1 MSLLYFKYT
10 KLKGNFKMELYNP
23 EIELLGIEIDIAGA
37 YSELDKLL
45 KTVLDPVIKNFEL
58 ESTDDKYICKI
69 ETTDGE
75 ILIYDLDKEGTKLF
89 EVNILHII
97 AFNYF
102 KEKRMVDNS
111 ALCRLI
117 QKQCKELFGDK
128 HSEMVYR
135 IKHLTDKVI
144 LYLAISSLNTYPK
157 EKIKSNS
164 RFDSQSAPNY
174 TPIAN
179 LVGLGP
185 SAKGLVS
192 VLSSVNWKI
201 EEEVLRFEA
210 ISVSNFYVKFDP
222 AFGNFGFVISPN
234 STKERNTL
242 SELAELPLFYPKNSY
257 SYLFDKENPVIG
269 AINNIPVIES
279 KDRTIFIDGA
289 CVVESIEDSLFT
301 KSKLI
306 CGSVETIF
314 RIPRIDLVNLISIAK
329 NNTKQYTIEPRRF
342 SKENFDH

>member
-1 MSLLYFKYT
+1 
-10 KLKGNFKMELYNP
+10 MELYNP
-23 EIELLGIEIDIAGA
+23 EIELLGEETDITGS
-37 YSELDKLL
+37 YLELDKLL

-58 ESTDDKYICKI
+58 EDKDNKYICKI
-69 ETTDGE
+69 ETIDGE
-75 ILIYDLDKEGTKLF
+75 FLIYELDKEGTNLF

-135 IKHLTDKVI
+135 IEHLTDKVV
-144 LYLAISSLNTYPK
+144 LYLAVSSLNAYPK
-157 EKIKSNS
+157 EKIKSNIQN
-164 RFDSQSAPNY
+164 DTQSSPNY

-185 SAKGLVS
+185 SAKGLIS
-192 VLSSVNWKI
+192 ALSCVNWKI
-201 EEEVLRFEA
+201 EEERITYGTVDG
-210 ISVSNFYVKFDP
+210 SNFYVQFDP
-222 AFGNFGFVISPN
+222 AFGNLGFVIIPN
-234 STKERNTL
+234 SIEERNAL

-257 SYLFDKENPVIG
+257 SYLFDKDNPIIG
-269 AINNIPVIES
+269 AINNIPVIET
-279 KDRTIFIDGA
+279 KDWTVFIDGA
-289 CVVESIEDSLFT
+289 CIVESIEDSLFA

-306 CGSVETIF
+306 CGLVETIF
-314 RIPRIDLVNLISIAK
+314 CIPRIDLVNLISIAK
-329 NNTKQYTIEPRRF
+329 HNAKQYTVKSSEF
-342 SKENFDH
+342 SLENFDH

>member
-1 MSLLYFKYT
+1 
-10 KLKGNFKMELYNP
+10 MELYNP
-23 EIELLGIEIDIAGA
+23 EIELLGMEIDFIGV

-45 KTVLDPVIKNFEL
+45 KTVLGPVIKNFEL
-58 ESTDDKYICKI
+58 EDTDNKYICKI

-75 ILIYDLDKEGTKLF
+75 LLIYDLDKEGTNLF

-135 IKHLTDKVI
+135 IEHLTDKVV
-144 LYLAISSLNTYPK
+144 LYLAVSSLNAYPK
-157 EKIKSNS
+157 EKIKSNIQN
-164 RFDSQSAPNY
+164 DTQSSPNY

-185 SAKGLVS
+185 SAKGLIS
-192 VLSSVNWKI
+192 ALSCVNWKI
-201 EEEVLRFEA
+201 EEERITYGTVDG
-210 ISVSNFYVKFDP
+210 SNFYVQFDP
-222 AFGNFGFVISPN
+222 VFGNLGFVIIPN
-234 STKERNTL
+234 SIEERNAL
-242 SELAELPLFYPKNSY
+242 SELAGLPLFYPKNSY
-257 SYLFDKENPVIG
+257 SYLFDKENPIIG
-269 AINNIPVIES
+269 AINNIPVIET

-289 CVVESIEDSLFT
+289 CVVESIEDSLFA

-306 CGSVETIF
+306 CGLVETIF

-329 NNTKQYTIEPRRF
+329 HNAKQYTVNSSKF
-342 SKENFDH
+342 SLENLNH

>member
-1 MSLLYFKYT
+1 
-10 KLKGNFKMELYNP
+10 MELYNP
-23 EIELLGIEIDIAGA
+23 EIELLGIEIDFIGV

-45 KTVLDPVIKNFEL
+45 KTVLGPVIKNFEL
-58 ESTDDKYICKI
+58 EDTDNKYICKI

-75 ILIYDLDKEGTKLF
+75 LLIYDLDKEGTNLF

-135 IKHLTDKVI
+135 IEHLTDKVV
-144 LYLAISSLNTYPK
+144 LYLAVSSLNAYPK
-157 EKIKSNS
+157 EKIKSNIQN
-164 RFDSQSAPNY
+164 DTQSSPNY

-185 SAKGLVS
+185 SAKGLIS
-192 VLSSVNWKI
+192 ALSCVNWKI
-201 EEEVLRFEA
+201 EEERITYGTVDG
-210 ISVSNFYVKFDP
+210 SNFYVQFDP
-222 AFGNFGFVISPN
+222 VFGNLGFVIIPN
-234 STKERNTL
+234 SIEERNAL

-257 SYLFDKENPVIG
+257 SYLFDKENPIIG
-269 AINNIPVIES
+269 AINNIPVIET

-329 NNTKQYTIEPRRF
+329 HNAKQYTVNSSKF
-342 SKENFDH
+342 SLENFDH

>member
-1 MSLLYFKYT
+1 
-10 KLKGNFKMELYNP
+10 MELYNP
-23 EIELLGIEIDIAGA
+23 EIELLGEEIDFIGV

-45 KTVLDPVIKNFEL
+45 KTVLGPVIKNFEL
-58 ESTDDKYICKI
+58 EDKDNKYICKI

-75 ILIYDLDKEGTKLF
+75 FLIYDLDKEGTNLF

-111 ALCRLI
+111 VLCRLI

-144 LYLAISSLNTYPK
+144 LYLVISSLNAYPK

-164 RFDSQSAPNY
+164 RFDSQSAPNH

-185 SAKGLVS
+185 SAKGLIS

-201 EEEVLRFEA
+201 EEERITYGTVDG
-210 ISVSNFYVKFDP
+210 SNFYVQFDP
-222 AFGNFGFVISPN
+222 AFGNLGFAIIPN
-234 STKERNTL
+234 SIEERNAL

-269 AINNIPVIES
+269 AINNIPVIET

-289 CVVESIEDSLFT
+289 CVVESDEDSLFT

-314 RIPRIDLVNLISIAK
+314 RIPRNDLVNLISIAK
-329 NNTKQYTIEPRRF
+329 HNAKQYTVKSSEF
-342 SKENFDH
+342 SLENFDH

>member
-1 MSLLYFKYT
+1 
-10 KLKGNFKMELYNP
+10 MELYNP
-23 EIELLGIEIDIAGA
+23 EIELLSIEIDFIGA

-45 KTVLDPVIKNFEL
+45 KTVLGPVIKNFEL
-58 ESTDDKYICKI
+58 EDTDNKYICKI

-75 ILIYDLDKEGTKLF
+75 LLIYDLDKEGTNLF

-102 KEKRMVDNS
+102 NEKRMVDNS

-117 QKQCKELFGDK
+117 QKRCKELFGDK

-144 LYLAISSLNTYPK
+144 LYLAISSLNAYSK
-157 EKIKSNS
+157 EKIKSNIQN
-164 RFDSQSAPNY
+164 DTQSSPNY

-185 SAKGLVS
+185 SAKGLIS
-192 VLSSVNWKI
+192 ALSCVNWKI
-201 EEEVLRFEA
+201 EEERITYGTVDG
-210 ISVSNFYVKFDP
+210 SNFYVQFDP
-222 AFGNFGFVISPN
+222 VFGNLGFVIIPN
-234 STKERNTL
+234 SIEERNAL

-257 SYLFDKENPVIG
+257 SYLFDKENPIIG
-269 AINNIPVIES
+269 AINNIPVIET

-289 CVVESIEDSLFT
+289 CVAESVEDSLFT

-329 NNTKQYTIEPRRF
+329 HNAKQYTVKSSEF
-342 SKENFDH
+342 SLENFDH

>member
-1 MSLLYFKYT
+1 
-10 KLKGNFKMELYNP
+10 MELYNP
-23 EIELLGIEIDIAGA
+23 EIELLGIEIDFIGA

-45 KTVLDPVIKNFEL
+45 KTVLGPVIKNFEL
-58 ESTDDKYICKI
+58 EDTDNKYICKI

-75 ILIYDLDKEGTKLF
+75 LLIYDLDKEGTNLF

-117 QKQCKELFGDK
+117 QKRCKELFGDK
-128 HSEMVYR
+128 HPEMIYR

-144 LYLAISSLNTYPK
+144 LYLAISSLNTYSK
-157 EKIKSNS
+157 DKIKSNIQN
-164 RFDSQSAPNY
+164 DTQSSPNY

-185 SAKGLVS
+185 SAKGLIS
-192 VLSSVNWKI
+192 ALSCVNWKI
-201 EEEVLRFEA
+201 EEERITYGTVDG
-210 ISVSNFYVKFDP
+210 SNFYVQFDP
-222 AFGNFGFVISPN
+222 VFGNLGFVIIPN
-234 STKERNTL
+234 SIEERNTL

-257 SYLFDKENPVIG
+257 SYLFDKENPIIG
-269 AINNIPVIES
+269 AINNIPVIET

-289 CVVESIEDSLFT
+289 CVVESIEDSLFA

-306 CGSVETIF
+306 CGLVETIF

-329 NNTKQYTIEPRRF
+329 HNAKQYTVNSSKF
-342 SKENFDH
+342 SLENLNH

>member
-1 MSLLYFKYT
+1 
-10 KLKGNFKMELYNP
+10 MELYNP
-23 EIELLGIEIDIAGA
+23 EIELLGVEINITGA
-37 YSELDKLL
+37 FLELDKMLNDIL
-45 KTVLDPVIKNFEL
+45 RPVTNNIEMKQTV
-58 ESTDDKYICKI
+58 DKYICTV
-69 ETTDGE
+69 ETIDSD
-75 ILIYDLDKEGTKLF
+75 ILIFELDKEGTNLL
-89 EVNILHII
+89 EICPTHVI

-117 QKQCKELFGDK
+117 QKRCKELFGDK

-144 LYLAISSLNTYPK
+144 LYLAISSLNAYPK

-164 RFDSQSAPNY
+164 RFDSQSAPNH

-222 AFGNFGFVISPN
+222 AFGNFGFMIRQN
-234 STKERNTL
+234 STEERNAL
-242 SELAELPLFYPKNSY
+242 SELADLPLFYPKNSY
-257 SYLFDKENPVIG
+257 SYLFDKENPIIG
-269 AINNIPVIES
+269 AINNIPVIET

-289 CVVESIEDSLFT
+289 CVVKSIEDSLFT

-314 RIPRIDLVNLISIAK
+314 RIPRVDLVNLISIAK
-329 NNTKQYTIEPRRF
+329 HNAKQYTVNSSKF
-342 SKENFDH
+342 SLENFDH

>member
-1 MSLLYFKYT
+1 
-10 KLKGNFKMELYNP
+10 MELYNP
-23 EIELLGIEIDIAGA
+23 EIELLGIEIDFIGA

-45 KTVLDPVIKNFEL
+45 KTVLGPVIKNFEL
-58 ESTDDKYICKI
+58 EDTDNKYICKI

-75 ILIYDLDKEGTKLF
+75 LLIYDLDKEGTNLF

-128 HSEMVYR
+128 HPEMIYR

-144 LYLAISSLNTYPK
+144 LYLAISSLNTYSK
-157 EKIKSNS
+157 DKIKSNIQN
-164 RFDSQSAPNY
+164 DTQSSPNY

-185 SAKGLVS
+185 SAKGLIS
-192 VLSSVNWKI
+192 ALSCVNWKI
-201 EEEVLRFEA
+201 EEERITYGTVDG
-210 ISVSNFYVKFDP
+210 SNFYVQFDP
-222 AFGNFGFVISPN
+222 VFGNLGFVIIPN
-234 STKERNTL
+234 SIEERNAL

-257 SYLFDKENPVIG
+257 SYLFDKENPIIG
-269 AINNIPVIES
+269 AINNIPVIET

-289 CVVESIEDSLFT
+289 CVVESIEDSLFA

-306 CGSVETIF
+306 CGLVETIF

-329 NNTKQYTIEPRRF
+329 HNAKQYTVNSSKF
-342 SKENFDH
+342 SLENLNH

>member
-1 MSLLYFKYT
+1 
-10 KLKGNFKMELYNP
+10 MELYNP
-23 EIELLGIEIDIAGA
+23 EIELLGIEIDFIGA

-45 KTVLDPVIKNFEL
+45 KTVLGPVIKNFEL
-58 ESTDDKYICKI
+58 EDTDNKYICKI

-75 ILIYDLDKEGTKLF
+75 LLIYDLDKEGTNLF

-128 HSEMVYR
+128 HPEMVYR
-135 IKHLTDKVI
+135 IKHLTDKVV
-144 LYLAISSLNTYPK
+144 LYLAVSSLNAYPK
-157 EKIKSNS
+157 EKIKSNIQN
-164 RFDSQSAPNY
+164 DTQSSPNY

-185 SAKGLVS
+185 SAKGLIS
-192 VLSSVNWKI
+192 ALSCVNWKI
-201 EEEVLRFEA
+201 EEERITYGTVDG
-210 ISVSNFYVKFDP
+210 SNFYVQFNSIY
-222 AFGNFGFVISPN
+222 GNLGFAIIPN
-234 STKERNTL
+234 SIEERNAL
-242 SELAELPLFYPKNSY
+242 SELAELPLFYSKNSY
-257 SYLFDKENPVIG
+257 SYLFDKENPIIG
-269 AINNIPVIES
+269 AINNVPIIET
-279 KDRTIFIDGA
+279 KDRTIFIDGSCA
-289 CVVESIEDSLFT
+289 VESVEDSLFT

-314 RIPRIDLVNLISIAK
+314 RIPRNDLVNLISIAK
-329 NNTKQYTIEPRRF
+329 NSAKQNIVKPSEF
-342 SKENFDH
+342 SLENFDH

>member
-1 MSLLYFKYT
+1 
-10 KLKGNFKMELYNP
+10 MELYNP
-23 EIELLGIEIDIAGA
+23 EIELLGVEIDITGA

-45 KTVLDPVIKNFEL
+45 KTVLGPVIKNFEL
-58 ESTDDKYICKI
+58 ESTDDKYICNI
-69 ETTDGE
+69 ETTDGK
-75 ILIYDLDKEGTKLF
+75 ILIYDLDKEGTNLS

-102 KEKRMVDNS
+102 KEKRMTDNS

-135 IKHLTDKVI
+135 IEHLTDKVV
-144 LYLAISSLNTYPK
+144 LYLAVSNLNAYPK
-157 EKIKSNS
+157 EKIKSNIQN
-164 RFDSQSAPNY
+164 DTQSSPNY

-192 VLSSVNWKI
+192 ALSCVNWKI

-222 AFGNFGFVISPN
+222 AFGNFGFMIRQN
-234 STKERNTL
+234 SVEERNAL

-257 SYLFDKENPVIG
+257 SYLFDKENPIIG
-269 AINNIPVIES
+269 AINNIPVIET
-279 KDRTIFIDGA
+279 KDRTIFIDGS
-289 CVVESIEDSLFT
+289 CVVKSIEDSLFT

-329 NNTKQYTIEPRRF
+329 HNAKQYTVNSSKF
-342 SKENFDH
+342 SLENFDH

>member
-1 MSLLYFKYT
+1 
-10 KLKGNFKMELYNP
+10 MELYNP
-23 EIELLGIEIDIAGA
+23 EIELLGEEIDFIGV

-45 KTVLDPVIKNFEL
+45 KTVLGPVIKNFEL
-58 ESTDDKYICKI
+58 EDKDNKYICKI

-75 ILIYDLDKEGTKLF
+75 FLIYDLDKEGTNLF

-111 ALCRLI
+111 VLCRLI

-144 LYLAISSLNTYPK
+144 LYLAISSLNAYPK

-164 RFDSQSAPNY
+164 RFDSQSAPNH

-185 SAKGLVS
+185 SAKGLIS

-201 EEEVLRFEA
+201 EEERITYGTVDG
-210 ISVSNFYVKFDP
+210 SNFYVQFDP
-222 AFGNFGFVISPN
+222 AFGNLGFAIIPN
-234 STKERNTL
+234 SIEERNAL

-269 AINNIPVIES
+269 AINNIPVIET

-289 CVVESIEDSLFT
+289 CVVESVEDSLFT

-314 RIPRIDLVNLISIAK
+314 RIPRNDLVNLISIAK
-329 NNTKQYTIEPRRF
+329 HNAKQYTVKSSEF
-342 SKENFDH
+342 SLENFNH

>member
-1 MSLLYFKYT
+1 
-10 KLKGNFKMELYNP
+10 MELYNP
-23 EIELLGIEIDIAGA
+23 EIELLGEEIDITGS
-37 YSELDKLL
+37 YLELDKIL

-58 ESTDDKYICKI
+58 EDKDNKYICKI

-75 ILIYDLDKEGTKLF
+75 LLIYDLDKEGTNLF

-128 HSEMVYR
+128 HPEMVYR

-144 LYLAISSLNTYPK
+144 LYLAISSLNAYPK

-164 RFDSQSAPNY
+164 RFDSQSSPNH

-185 SAKGLVS
+185 SAKGLIS
-192 VLSSVNWKI
+192 ALSCVNWKI
-201 EEEVLRFEA
+201 EEERITYGTVDG
-210 ISVSNFYVKFDP
+210 SNFYVQFDP
-222 AFGNFGFVISPN
+222 VFGNLGFAIIPN
-234 STKERNTL
+234 SIEERNAL

-257 SYLFDKENPVIG
+257 SYLFDKDNPIIG
-269 AINNIPVIES
+269 AINNIPVIET
-279 KDRTIFIDGA
+279 KDWTVFIDGA
-289 CVVESIEDSLFT
+289 CVVESIEDSLFA

-306 CGSVETIF
+306 CGLVETIF
-314 RIPRIDLVNLISIAK
+314 RIPRNDLVNLISIAK
-329 NNTKQYTIEPRRF
+329 HNAKQYTVKSSEF
-342 SKENFDH
+342 SLENFDH

>member
-1 MSLLYFKYT
+1 
-10 KLKGNFKMELYNP
+10 MELHNP
-23 EIELLGIEIDIAGA
+23 EIELLGEEIDFIGV

-45 KTVLDPVIKNFEL
+45 KTVLGPVIKNFEL
-58 ESTDDKYICKI
+58 EDTDNEYICKI

-75 ILIYDLDKEGTKLF
+75 FLIYDLDKEGTNLF

-117 QKQCKELFGDK
+117 QKQCKELFGGK

-135 IKHLTDKVI
+135 IEHLTDKVV
-144 LYLAISSLNTYPK
+144 LYLAVSSLNAYPK
-157 EKIKSNS
+157 EKIKSNIQN
-164 RFDSQSAPNY
+164 DTQSSPNY

-185 SAKGLVS
+185 SAKGLIS
-192 VLSSVNWKI
+192 ALSCVNWKI
-201 EEEVLRFEA
+201 EEERITYGTVDG
-210 ISVSNFYVKFDP
+210 SNFYVQFDP
-222 AFGNFGFVISPN
+222 AFGNLGFAIIPDSIE
-234 STKERNTL
+234 ERNAL
-242 SELAELPLFYPKNSY
+242 SELGDLPLFYPKNSY
-257 SYLFDKENPVIG
+257 SYLFDKENPIIG
-269 AINNIPVIES
+269 AINNIPVIET

-289 CVVESIEDSLFT
+289 CVVESIEDSLFA

-306 CGSVETIF
+306 CGLVETIF
-314 RIPRIDLVNLISIAK
+314 RIPRVDLVNLISIAK
-329 NNTKQYTIEPRRF
+329 HNAKQYTVKSSEF
-342 SKENFDH
+342 SLENFDH

>member
-1 MSLLYFKYT
+1 
-10 KLKGNFKMELYNP
+10 MELYNP
-23 EIELLGIEIDIAGA
+23 EIELLGIEIDFIGA

-45 KTVLDPVIKNFEL
+45 KTVLGPVIKNFEL
-58 ESTDDKYICKI
+58 EDTDNKYICKI

-75 ILIYDLDKEGTKLF
+75 LLIYDLDKEGTNLF

-128 HSEMVYR
+128 HPEMVYR

-144 LYLAISSLNTYPK
+144 LYLAISSLNAYSK
-157 EKIKSNS
+157 EKIKSNIQN
-164 RFDSQSAPNY
+164 DTQSAPNHA
-174 TPIAN
+174 PIAN

-222 AFGNFGFVISPN
+222 AFGNFGFVIRQN
-234 STKERNTL
+234 STEERNAL

-257 SYLFDKENPVIG
+257 SYLFDKENPIIG
-269 AINNIPVIES
+269 AINGIPVIET
-279 KDRTIFIDGA
+279 KDRTIFIDGS
-289 CVVESIEDSLFT
+289 CVVESIENSLFT

-314 RIPRIDLVNLISIAK
+314 RIPRNDLVNLISIAK
-329 NNTKQYTIEPRRF
+329 YNAKQYTVNS
-342 SKENFDH
+342 SKYLFRES

>member
-1 MSLLYFKYT
+1 
-10 KLKGNFKMELYNP
+10 MELYNP
-23 EIELLGIEIDIAGA
+23 EIELLGIEIDFIGV

-45 KTVLDPVIKNFEL
+45 KTVLGPVIKNFEL
-58 ESTDDKYICKI
+58 EDTDNKYICKI

-75 ILIYDLDKEGTKLF
+75 LLIYDLDKEGTNLF

-135 IKHLTDKVI
+135 IEHLTDKVV
-144 LYLAISSLNTYPK
+144 LYLAVSSLNAYPK
-157 EKIKSNS
+157 EKIKSNIQN
-164 RFDSQSAPNY
+164 DTQSSPNY

-185 SAKGLVS
+185 SAKGLIS
-192 VLSSVNWKI
+192 ALSWVNWKI
-201 EEEVLRFEA
+201 EEERITYGTVDGS
-210 ISVSNFYVKFDP
+210 IFYVQFNSI
-222 AFGNFGFVISPN
+222 FGNLGFVISPN
-234 STKERNTL
+234 SIEERNAL

-257 SYLFDKENPVIG
+257 SYLFDKENPIIG
-269 AINNIPVIES
+269 AINNIPVIET

-289 CVVESIEDSLFT
+289 CVVESIEDSLFA

-306 CGSVETIF
+306 CGLVETIF
-314 RIPRIDLVNLISIAK
+314 RIPRNDLANLISIAK
-329 NNTKQYTIEPRRF
+329 NSAKQYAIKPSEF
-342 SKENFDH
+342 SLENLNH

>member
-1 MSLLYFKYT
+1 
-10 KLKGNFKMELYNP
+10 MELYNP
-23 EIELLGIEIDIAGA
+23 EIELLGIEIDFIGA

-45 KTVLDPVIKNFEL
+45 KTVLGPVIKNFEL
-58 ESTDDKYICKI
+58 EDTDNKYICKI

-75 ILIYDLDKEGTKLF
+75 LLIYDLDKEGTNLF

-128 HSEMVYR
+128 HSEMIYR

-144 LYLAISSLNTYPK
+144 LYLAISSLNTYSK
-157 EKIKSNS
+157 DKIKSNIQN
-164 RFDSQSAPNY
+164 DTQSSPNY
-174 TPIAN
+174 TSIAN

-185 SAKGLVS
+185 SAKGLIS
-192 VLSSVNWKI
+192 ALSWVNWKI
-201 EEEVLRFEA
+201 EEELLRFEA

-222 AFGNFGFVISPN
+222 AFGNFGFVIRQN
-234 STKERNTL
+234 STEERNAL

-257 SYLFDKENPVIG
+257 SYLFDKENPIIG
-269 AINNIPVIES
+269 AINNIPVIET

-306 CGSVETIF
+306 CGSTETIF
-314 RIPRIDLVNLISIAK
+314 RIPRNDLVNLISIAK
-329 NNTKQYTIEPRRF
+329 NSAKQYAIKPSEF
-342 SKENFDH
+342 SLENLNH

>member
-1 MSLLYFKYT
+1 
-10 KLKGNFKMELYNP
+10 MELYNP
-23 EIELLGIEIDIAGA
+23 KIELLGEEIDFIGV

-45 KTVLDPVIKNFEL
+45 KTVLGPVIKNFEL
-58 ESTDDKYICKI
+58 EDADNEYICKI

-75 ILIYDLDKEGTKLF
+75 FLIYDLDKEGTNLF

-135 IKHLTDKVI
+135 IEHLTDKVV
-144 LYLAISSLNTYPK
+144 LYLAVSSLNAYPK
-157 EKIKSNS
+157 EKIKSNIQN
-164 RFDSQSAPNY
+164 DTQSSPNY

-179 LVGLGP
+179 LVGLDP
-185 SAKGLVS
+185 SAKGLIS
-192 VLSSVNWKI
+192 ALSCVNWKI
-201 EEEVLRFEA
+201 EEERITYGTVDG
-210 ISVSNFYVKFDP
+210 SNFYVQFDP
-222 AFGNFGFVISPN
+222 VFGNLGFVIIPN
-234 STKERNTL
+234 NIEERNAL

-257 SYLFDKENPVIG
+257 SYLFDKENPIIG
-269 AINNIPVIES
+269 AINNIPVIET
-279 KDRTIFIDGA
+279 KYRTIFIDGA
-289 CVVESIEDSLFT
+289 CVVESIEDSLFA

-306 CGSVETIF
+306 CGLVETIF

-329 NNTKQYTIEPRRF
+329 HNAKQYTVNSSKF
-342 SKENFDH
+342 SLENFDH

>member
-1 MSLLYFKYT
+1 
-10 KLKGNFKMELYNP
+10 MELYNP
-23 EIELLGIEIDIAGA
+23 EIELLGEEIDFIGV

-45 KTVLDPVIKNFEL
+45 KTVLGPVIKNFEL
-58 ESTDDKYICKI
+58 EDKDNKYICKI

-75 ILIYDLDKEGTKLF
+75 FLIYDLDKEGTNLF

-97 AFNYF
+97 AFNFF

-117 QKQCKELFGDK
+117 QKRCKEVFGDK

-135 IKHLTDKVI
+135 IEHLTDKVV
-144 LYLAISSLNTYPK
+144 LYLAVSSLNTYPK
-157 EKIKSNS
+157 EKIKSNIQN
-164 RFDSQSAPNY
+164 DTQSSPNY

-185 SAKGLVS
+185 SAKGLIS
-192 VLSSVNWKI
+192 ALSCVNWKI
-201 EEEVLRFEA
+201 EEERITYGTVDG
-210 ISVSNFYVKFDP
+210 SNFYVQFDP
-222 AFGNFGFVISPN
+222 VFGNLGFAIIPN
-234 STKERNTL
+234 SIEERNAL

-257 SYLFDKENPVIG
+257 SYLFDKDNPIIG
-269 AINNIPVIES
+269 AINNIPVIET
-279 KDRTIFIDGA
+279 KDWTVFIDGA
-289 CVVESIEDSLFT
+289 CVVESIEDSLFA

-329 NNTKQYTIEPRRF
+329 HNAKQYTVKSSEF
-342 SKENFDH
+342 SLENFDH

>member
-1 MSLLYFKYT
+1 
-10 KLKGNFKMELYNP
+10 MELYNP
-23 EIELLGIEIDIAGA
+23 EIELLGIEIDFIGV

-45 KTVLDPVIKNFEL
+45 KTVLGPVIKNFEL
-58 ESTDDKYICKI
+58 EDTDNKYICKI

-75 ILIYDLDKEGTKLF
+75 LLIYDLDKEGTNLF

-135 IKHLTDKVI
+135 IEHLTDKVV
-144 LYLAISSLNTYPK
+144 LYLAVSSLNAYPK
-157 EKIKSNS
+157 EKIKSNIQN
-164 RFDSQSAPNY
+164 DTQSSPNY

-185 SAKGLVS
+185 SAKGLIS
-192 VLSSVNWKI
+192 ALSCVNWKI
-201 EEEVLRFEA
+201 EEERITYGTVDG
-210 ISVSNFYVKFDP
+210 SNFYVQFDP
-222 AFGNFGFVISPN
+222 VFGNLGFVIIPN
-234 STKERNTL
+234 SIEERNAL

-257 SYLFDKENPVIG
+257 SYLFDKENPIIG
-269 AINNIPVIES
+269 AINNIPVIET

-289 CVVESIEDSLFT
+289 CVVESIEDSLFA

-306 CGSVETIF
+306 CGLVETIF

-329 NNTKQYTIEPRRF
+329 HNAKQYTVNSSKF
-342 SKENFDH
+342 SLENLNH

>member
-1 MSLLYFKYT
+1 
-10 KLKGNFKMELYNP
+10 MELYNP
-23 EIELLGIEIDIAGA
+23 EIELLGEEIDITGS
-37 YSELDKLL
+37 YLELDKLL

-58 ESTDDKYICKI
+58 EDKDNKYICKI

-75 ILIYDLDKEGTKLF
+75 FLIYELDKEGTNLF

-144 LYLAISSLNTYPK
+144 LYLAISSLNAYPK

-164 RFDSQSAPNY
+164 RFDSQSVPNH

-201 EEEVLRFEA
+201 EEEVIENGVV
-210 ISVSNFYVKFDP
+210 SVSNFYVKFDP
-222 AFGNFGFVISPN
+222 AFGNLGFMISPN
-234 STKERNTL
+234 DHKEKYALR
-242 SELAELPLFYPKNSY
+242 ELTELPLFYPKYSY
-257 SYLFDKENPVIG
+257 SHFFDKENPIIG
-269 AINNIPVIES
+269 AINNIPIIET
-279 KDRTIFIDGA
+279 KDRTIFIDGS
-289 CVVESIEDSLFT
+289 CVVESVEDSLFT

-306 CGSVETIF
+306 CGSAETIF
-314 RIPRIDLVNLISIAK
+314 RISRNNLVNLISIAK
-329 NNTKQYTIEPRRF
+329 HNAKQYTVNSSKF
-342 SKENFDH
+342 SLENLNH

>member
-1 MSLLYFKYT
+1 
-10 KLKGNFKMELYNP
+10 MELYNP
-23 EIELLGIEIDIAGA
+23 EIELLGIEIDFIGV

-45 KTVLDPVIKNFEL
+45 KTVLGPVIKNFEL
-58 ESTDDKYICKI
+58 EDTDNKYICKI

-75 ILIYDLDKEGTKLF
+75 LLIYDLDKEGTNLF

-128 HSEMVYR
+128 HPEMIYR

-144 LYLAISSLNTYPK
+144 LYLAISSLNTYSK
-157 EKIKSNS
+157 DKIKSNIQN
-164 RFDSQSAPNY
+164 DSQSAPNH

-185 SAKGLVS
+185 SAKGLIS
-192 VLSSVNWKI
+192 ALSCVNWKI
-201 EEEVLRFEA
+201 EEERITYGTVDG
-210 ISVSNFYVKFDP
+210 SNFYVQFDP
-222 AFGNFGFVISPN
+222 VFGNLGFVIIPN
-234 STKERNTL
+234 SIEERNAL

-257 SYLFDKENPVIG
+257 SYLFDKENPIIG
-269 AINNIPVIES
+269 AINNIPVIET

-289 CVVESIEDSLFT
+289 CVVESIEDSLFA

-306 CGSVETIF
+306 CGLVETIF

-329 NNTKQYTIEPRRF
+329 HNAKQYTVNSSKF
-342 SKENFDH
+342 SLENLNH

>member
-1 MSLLYFKYT
+1 
-10 KLKGNFKMELYNP
+10 MELYNP
-23 EIELLGIEIDIAGA
+23 EIELLGIEIDFIGA

-45 KTVLDPVIKNFEL
+45 KTVLGPVIKNFEL
-58 ESTDDKYICKI
+58 EDTDNKYICKI

-75 ILIYDLDKEGTKLF
+75 LLIYDLDKEGTNLF

-128 HSEMVYR
+128 HPEMVYR

-144 LYLAISSLNTYPK
+144 LYLAISSLNAYSK
-157 EKIKSNS
+157 EKIKSNIQN
-164 RFDSQSAPNY
+164 DTQSAPNH

-185 SAKGLVS
+185 SAKGLIS

-222 AFGNFGFVISPN
+222 AFGNFGFMIRQN
-234 STKERNTL
+234 SAEERNAL
-242 SELAELPLFYPKNSY
+242 SELADLPLFYPKNSY
-257 SYLFDKENPVIG
+257 SYLFDKENPIIG
-269 AINNIPVIES
+269 AINNIPVIET
-279 KDRTIFIDGA
+279 KDRTIFIDGS
-289 CVVESIEDSLFT
+289 CVVKSIEDSLFT

-329 NNTKQYTIEPRRF
+329 HNAKQYTVNSSKF
-342 SKENFDH
+342 SLENFDH

>member
-1 MSLLYFKYT
+1 
-10 KLKGNFKMELYNP
+10 MELYNP
-23 EIELLGIEIDIAGA
+23 EIELLGIEIDFIGA

-45 KTVLDPVIKNFEL
+45 KTVLGPVIKNFEL
-58 ESTDDKYICKI
+58 EDTDNKYICKI

-75 ILIYDLDKEGTKLF
+75 LLIYDLDKEGTNLF

-128 HSEMVYR
+128 HPEMIYR

-144 LYLAISSLNTYPK
+144 LYLAISSLNTYSK
-157 EKIKSNS
+157 DKIKSNIQN
-164 RFDSQSAPNY
+164 DSQSAPNH

-185 SAKGLVS
+185 SAKGLIS
-192 VLSSVNWKI
+192 ALSCVNWKI
-201 EEEVLRFEA
+201 EEERITYGTVDG
-210 ISVSNFYVKFDP
+210 SNFYVQFDP
-222 AFGNFGFVISPN
+222 VFGNLGFGIITN
-234 STKERNTL
+234 SIEERNAL

-257 SYLFDKENPVIG
+257 SYLFDKENPIIG
-269 AINNIPVIES
+269 AINNIPVIET

-289 CVVESIEDSLFT
+289 CVVESIEDSLFA

-306 CGSVETIF
+306 CGLVETIF

-329 NNTKQYTIEPRRF
+329 HNAKQYTVNSSKF
-342 SKENFDH
+342 SLENLNH

>member
-1 MSLLYFKYT
+1 
-10 KLKGNFKMELYNP
+10 MELYNP
-23 EIELLGIEIDIAGA
+23 EIELLGIEIDFIGA

-45 KTVLDPVIKNFEL
+45 KTVLGPVIKNFEL
-58 ESTDDKYICKI
+58 EDTDNKYICKI

-75 ILIYDLDKEGTKLF
+75 LLIYDLDKEGTNLF

-135 IKHLTDKVI
+135 IEHLTDKVV
-144 LYLAISSLNTYPK
+144 LYLAISSLNAYPK
-157 EKIKSNS
+157 EKINSNIQN
-164 RFDSQSAPNY
+164 DTQSDPNH

-185 SAKGLVS
+185 SAKGLIS
-192 VLSSVNWKI
+192 ALSWVNWKI

-222 AFGNFGFVISPN
+222 AFGNFGFVIRQN
-234 STKERNTL
+234 STEERNAL
-242 SELAELPLFYPKNSY
+242 SELAELTLFYPRNSY
-257 SYLFDKENPVIG
+257 SYLFDKENPIIG
-269 AINNIPVIES
+269 AINNIPVIET

-289 CVVESIEDSLFT
+289 CVVKSIEDSLFT

-329 NNTKQYTIEPRRF
+329 HNAKQYTVNSSKF
-342 SKENFDH
+342 SLENFDH

>member
-1 MSLLYFKYT
+1 
-10 KLKGNFKMELYNP
+10 MELYNP
-23 EIELLGIEIDIAGA
+23 EIELLGVEIDFIGA

-45 KTVLDPVIKNFEL
+45 KTVLVPVIKNFEL
-58 ESTDDKYICKI
+58 EDTDNKYICKI

-75 ILIYDLDKEGTKLF
+75 LLIYDLDKEGTNLF

-135 IKHLTDKVI
+135 IEHLTDKVV
-144 LYLAISSLNTYPK
+144 LYLAVSSLNAYPK
-157 EKIKSNS
+157 EKIKSNIQN
-164 RFDSQSAPNY
+164 DTQSSPNY

-185 SAKGLVS
+185 SAKGLIS
-192 VLSSVNWKI
+192 VLSCVNWKI
-201 EEEVLRFEA
+201 EEERITYGTVDG
-210 ISVSNFYVKFDP
+210 SNFYVQFDP
-222 AFGNFGFVISPN
+222 AFGNLGFVIIPN
-234 STKERNTL
+234 SIEERNAL

-257 SYLFDKENPVIG
+257 SYLFDKENPIIG
-269 AINNIPVIES
+269 AINNIPVIET

-289 CVVESIEDSLFT
+289 CVVESIEDSLFA

-306 CGSVETIF
+306 CGLVETIF

-329 NNTKQYTIEPRRF
+329 HNAKQYTVKSSEF
-342 SKENFDH
+342 SLENFDH

>member
-1 MSLLYFKYT
+1 
-10 KLKGNFKMELYNP
+10 MELYNP
-23 EIELLGIEIDIAGA
+23 EIELLGEETDITGS
-37 YSELDKLL
+37 YLELDKLL

-58 ESTDDKYICKI
+58 EDKDNKYICKI
-69 ETTDGE
+69 ETIDGE
-75 ILIYDLDKEGTKLF
+75 FLIYELDKEGTNLF

-135 IKHLTDKVI
+135 IEHLTDKVV
-144 LYLAISSLNTYPK
+144 LYLAVSSLNAYPK
-157 EKIKSNS
+157 EKIKSNIQN
-164 RFDSQSAPNY
+164 DTQSSPNY

-185 SAKGLVS
+185 SAKGLIS

-201 EEEVLRFEA
+201 EEERITYGTVDG
-210 ISVSNFYVKFDP
+210 SNFYVQFDT
-222 AFGNFGFVISPN
+222 AFGNLGFVIIPN
-234 STKERNTL
+234 SIEERNAL
-242 SELAELPLFYPKNSY
+242 SELAEFPLFYPKNSY
-257 SYLFDKENPVIG
+257 SYLFDKDNPIIG
-269 AINNIPVIES
+269 AINNIPVIET
-279 KDRTIFIDGA
+279 KDWTVFIDGA
-289 CVVESIEDSLFT
+289 CIVESIEDSLFA

-306 CGSVETIF
+306 CGLVETIF
-314 RIPRIDLVNLISIAK
+314 CIPRIDLVNLISIAK
-329 NNTKQYTIEPRRF
+329 HNAKQYTVKSSEF
-342 SKENFDH
+342 SLENFDH

>member
-1 MSLLYFKYT
+1 
-10 KLKGNFKMELYNP
+10 MELYNP
-23 EIELLGIEIDIAGA
+23 EIELLGIEIDFIGA

-45 KTVLDPVIKNFEL
+45 KTVLGPVIKNFEL
-58 ESTDDKYICKI
+58 EDTDNKYICKI

-75 ILIYDLDKEGTKLF
+75 LLIYDLGKEGTNLF

-102 KEKRMVDNS
+102 KEKRMIDNS

-144 LYLAISSLNTYPK
+144 LYLAISSLNAYPK

-164 RFDSQSAPNY
+164 RFDSQSAPSH

-185 SAKGLVS
+185 SAKGLIS

-201 EEEVLRFEA
+201 EEERITYGTVDG
-210 ISVSNFYVKFDP
+210 SNFYVQFDP
-222 AFGNFGFVISPN
+222 AFGNLGFAIIPN
-234 STKERNTL
+234 SIEERNAL

-257 SYLFDKENPVIG
+257 SYLFDKENPIIG
-269 AINNIPVIES
+269 AINNIPVIET
-279 KDRTIFIDGA
+279 KDRTIFIDGS
-289 CVVESIEDSLFT
+289 CVVESVEDSLFT

-329 NNTKQYTIEPRRF
+329 HNAKQYTVNSSKF
-342 SKENFDH
+342 SLENFDH

>member
-1 MSLLYFKYT
+1 
-10 KLKGNFKMELYNP
+10 MELYNP
-23 EIELLGIEIDIAGA
+23 EIELLGIEIDFIGA

-45 KTVLDPVIKNFEL
+45 KTVLGPVIKNFEL
-58 ESTDDKYICKI
+58 EDTDDEYICKI

-75 ILIYDLDKEGTKLF
+75 FLIYDLDKEGTNLF

-128 HSEMVYR
+128 HPEMVYR
-135 IKHLTDKVI
+135 IKHLTDKVV
-144 LYLAISSLNTYPK
+144 LYLAVSSLNAYPK
-157 EKIKSNS
+157 EKIKSNIQN
-164 RFDSQSAPNY
+164 DTQSSPNY

-185 SAKGLVS
+185 SAKGLIS
-192 VLSSVNWKI
+192 ALSCVNWKI
-201 EEEVLRFEA
+201 EEERITYGTVDG
-210 ISVSNFYVKFDP
+210 SNFYVQFDP
-222 AFGNFGFVISPN
+222 VFGNLGFAIIPN
-234 STKERNTL
+234 SIEERNAL
-242 SELAELPLFYPKNSY
+242 SELADLPLFYPKNSY
-257 SYLFDKENPVIG
+257 SYLFDKDNPIIG
-269 AINNIPVIES
+269 AINNIPVIET
-279 KDRTIFIDGA
+279 KDWIVFIDGA
-289 CVVESIEDSLFT
+289 CVVERIEDSLFA

-329 NNTKQYTIEPRRF
+329 HNAKQYTVNSSKF

>member
-1 MSLLYFKYT
+1 
-10 KLKGNFKMELYNP
+10 MELYNP
-23 EIELLGIEIDIAGA
+23 EIELLGIEIDFIGA

-45 KTVLDPVIKNFEL
+45 KTVLGPVIKNFEL
-58 ESTDDKYICKI
+58 EDTDNKYICKI

-75 ILIYDLDKEGTKLF
+75 LLIYDLDKEGTNLF

-128 HSEMVYR
+128 HPEMVYR
-135 IKHLTDKVI
+135 IKHLTDKVV
-144 LYLAISSLNTYPK
+144 LYLAVSSLNAYPK
-157 EKIKSNS
+157 EKIKSNIQN
-164 RFDSQSAPNY
+164 DTQSSPNY

-185 SAKGLVS
+185 SAKGLIS
-192 VLSSVNWKI
+192 ALSCVNWKI
-201 EEEVLRFEA
+201 EEERITYGTVDG
-210 ISVSNFYVKFDP
+210 SNFYVQFDP
-222 AFGNFGFVISPN
+222 VFGNLGFVIIPN
-234 STKERNTL
+234 SIEERNAL
-242 SELAELPLFYPKNSY
+242 SELAELPLFYPKSSY
-257 SYLFDKENPVIG
+257 SYLFDKENPIIG
-269 AINNIPVIES
+269 AINNIPVIET

-289 CVVESIEDSLFT
+289 CVVESIEDSLFA

-306 CGSVETIF
+306 CGLVETIF

-329 NNTKQYTIEPRRF
+329 HNAKQYTVNSSKF
-342 SKENFDH
+342 SLENLNH

>member
-1 MSLLYFKYT
+1 
-10 KLKGNFKMELYNP
+10 MELYNP
-23 EIELLGIEIDIAGA
+23 EIELLGEEIDFIGV

-45 KTVLDPVIKNFEL
+45 KTVLGPVIKNFEL
-58 ESTDDKYICKI
+58 EDKDNKYICKI

-75 ILIYDLDKEGTKLF
+75 FLIYELDKEGTNLF

-97 AFNYF
+97 SFNYF
-102 KEKRMVDNS
+102 KEKRLVDNS

-117 QKQCKELFGDK
+117 QKRCKEVFGDK

-135 IKHLTDKVI
+135 IEHLTDKVV
-144 LYLAISSLNTYPK
+144 LYLAVSSLNAYPK
-157 EKIKSNS
+157 EKIKSNIQ
-164 RFDSQSAPNY
+164 DDTQSSPNY

-185 SAKGLVS
+185 SAKGLIS
-192 VLSSVNWKI
+192 VLSCVNWKI
-201 EEEVLRFEA
+201 EEERIIYGTA
-210 ISVSNFYVKFDP
+210 DGSNFYVQFNSIY
-222 AFGNFGFVISPN
+222 GNLGFAIIPN
-234 STKERNTL
+234 SIEERNAL

-257 SYLFDKENPVIG
+257 SYLFDKDNPIIG
-269 AINNIPVIES
+269 AINNIPVIET
-279 KDRTIFIDGA
+279 KDWTVFIDCA
-289 CVVESIEDSLFT
+289 CVVESIEDSLFA

-329 NNTKQYTIEPRRF
+329 HNVKQYTVNSSKF
-342 SKENFDH
+342 SLENFDH

>member
-1 MSLLYFKYT
+1 
-10 KLKGNFKMELYNP
+10 MELYNP
-23 EIELLGIEIDIAGA
+23 EIELLGIEIDFIGA

-45 KTVLDPVIKNFEL
+45 KTVLGPVIKNFEL
-58 ESTDDKYICKI
+58 EDTDNKYICKI

-75 ILIYDLDKEGTKLF
+75 LLIYDLDKEGTNLF

-128 HSEMVYR
+128 HPEMIYR

-144 LYLAISSLNTYPK
+144 LYLAISSLNTYSK
-157 EKIKSNS
+157 DKIKSNIQN
-164 RFDSQSAPNY
+164 DSQSAPNH

-185 SAKGLVS
+185 SAKGLIS
-192 VLSSVNWKI
+192 ALSCVNWKI
-201 EEEVLRFEA
+201 EEERITYGTVDG
-210 ISVSNFYVKFDP
+210 SNFYVQFDP
-222 AFGNFGFVISPN
+222 VFGNLGFVNIPN
-234 STKERNTL
+234 SIEERNAL

-257 SYLFDKENPVIG
+257 SYLFDKENPIIG
-269 AINNIPVIES
+269 AINNIPVIET

-289 CVVESIEDSLFT
+289 CVVESIEDSLFA

-306 CGSVETIF
+306 CGLVETIF

-329 NNTKQYTIEPRRF
+329 HNAKQYTVNSSKF
-342 SKENFDH
+342 SLENLNH

>member
-1 MSLLYFKYT
+1 
-10 KLKGNFKMELYNP
+10 MELYNP
-23 EIELLGIEIDIAGA
+23 KIELLGEEIDFIGV

-45 KTVLDPVIKNFEL
+45 KTVLGPVIKNFEL
-58 ESTDDKYICKI
+58 EDTDNEYICKI

-75 ILIYDLDKEGTKLF
+75 FLIYDLDKEGTNLF

-111 ALCRLI
+111 TLCRLI

-135 IKHLTDKVI
+135 IEHLTDKVV
-144 LYLAISSLNTYPK
+144 LYLAISSLNAYSK
-157 EKIKSNS
+157 DKIKSNIQN
-164 RFDSQSAPNY
+164 DTQSSPNY

-185 SAKGLVS
+185 SAKGLIS
-192 VLSSVNWKI
+192 ALSCVNWKI
-201 EEEVLRFEA
+201 EEERITYGTVDG
-210 ISVSNFYVKFDP
+210 SNFYVQFDP
-222 AFGNFGFVISPN
+222 VFGNLGFAIIPN
-234 STKERNTL
+234 SIEERNAL

-257 SYLFDKENPVIG
+257 SYLFDKDNPIIG
-269 AINNIPVIES
+269 AINNIPVIET

-289 CVVESIEDSLFT
+289 CVVESVEDSLFK

-306 CGSVETIF
+306 CGSVETIL

-329 NNTKQYTIEPRRF
+329 HNAKQYTVKSSEF
-342 SKENFDH
+342 SLENFDH

>member
-1 MSLLYFKYT
+1 
-10 KLKGNFKMELYNP
+10 MELYNP
-23 EIELLGIEIDIAGA
+23 EIELQGIEIDFIGV

-45 KTVLDPVIKNFEL
+45 KTVLGPVIKNFEL
-58 ESTDDKYICKI
+58 EDTDNKYICKI

-75 ILIYDLDKEGTKLF
+75 LLIYDLDKEGTNLF

-144 LYLAISSLNTYPK
+144 LYLAVSSLNAYPK
-157 EKIKSNS
+157 EKIKSNIQN
-164 RFDSQSAPNY
+164 DTQSSPNY

-185 SAKGLVS
+185 SAKGLIS
-192 VLSSVNWKI
+192 ALSCVNWKI
-201 EEEVLRFEA
+201 EEERITYGTVDG
-210 ISVSNFYVKFDP
+210 SNFYVQFDP
-222 AFGNFGFVISPN
+222 VFGNLGFVIIPN
-234 STKERNTL
+234 SIEERNAL

-257 SYLFDKENPVIG
+257 SYLFDKENPIIR
-269 AINNIPVIES
+269 AINNIPVVET
-279 KDRTIFIDGA
+279 KDWTVFIDGA

-306 CGSVETIF
+306 CGLVETIF
-314 RIPRIDLVNLISIAK
+314 CIPRIDLVNLISIAK
-329 NNTKQYTIEPRRF
+329 HNAKQYTVKSSEF
-342 SKENFDH
+342 SLENFDH

>member
-1 MSLLYFKYT
+1 
-10 KLKGNFKMELYNP
+10 MELYNP
-23 EIELLGIEIDIAGA
+23 EIELLGIEIDFIGA

-45 KTVLDPVIKNFEL
+45 KTVLGPIIKNFEL
-58 ESTDDKYICKI
+58 EDKDNEYICKI

-75 ILIYDLDKEGTKLF
+75 FLIYDLDKEGTNLF

-135 IKHLTDKVI
+135 IEHLTDKVV
-144 LYLAISSLNTYPK
+144 LYLAVSSLNAYPK
-157 EKIKSNS
+157 EKIKSNIQN
-164 RFDSQSAPNY
+164 DTQSSPNY

-185 SAKGLVS
+185 SAKGLIS
-192 VLSSVNWKI
+192 ALSCVNWKI
-201 EEEVLRFEA
+201 EEERITYGTVDG
-210 ISVSNFYVKFDP
+210 SNFYVQFDP
-222 AFGNFGFVISPN
+222 VFGNLGFVIIPN
-234 STKERNTL
+234 SIEERNAL

-257 SYLFDKENPVIG
+257 SYLFDKENPIIG
-269 AINNIPVIES
+269 AINNIPVIET

-289 CVVESIEDSLFT
+289 CVVESIEDSLFA

-306 CGSVETIF
+306 CGLVETIF

-329 NNTKQYTIEPRRF
+329 HNAKQYTVNSSKF
-342 SKENFDH
+342 SLENLNH

>member
-1 MSLLYFKYT
+1 
-10 KLKGNFKMELYNP
+10 MELYNP
-23 EIELLGIEIDIAGA
+23 EIELLGEEIDFIGV

-45 KTVLDPVIKNFEL
+45 KTVLGPVIKNFEL
-58 ESTDDKYICKI
+58 EDTDNEYICKI

-75 ILIYDLDKEGTKLF
+75 FLIYDLNKEGTNLF

-135 IKHLTDKVI
+135 IEHLTDKVV
-144 LYLAISSLNTYPK
+144 LYLAVSSLNTYPK
-157 EKIKSNS
+157 EKIKSNIQN
-164 RFDSQSAPNY
+164 DTQSSPNY

-185 SAKGLVS
+185 SVKGLIS
-192 VLSSVNWKI
+192 ALSCVNWKI
-201 EEEVLRFEA
+201 EEERITYGMVDG
-210 ISVSNFYVKFDP
+210 SNFYVQFDP
-222 AFGNFGFVISPN
+222 VFGNLGFAIIPN
-234 STKERNTL
+234 SIEERNAL

-257 SYLFDKENPVIG
+257 SYLFDKENPIIG
-269 AINNIPVIES
+269 AINNIPVIET
-279 KDRTIFIDGA
+279 KDWTVFIDGA

-306 CGSVETIF
+306 CGLVETIF
-314 RIPRIDLVNLISIAK
+314 CIPRIDLVNLISIAK
-329 NNTKQYTIEPRRF
+329 HNAKQYTVKSSEF
-342 SKENFDH
+342 SLENFDH